1 MTSIVSKRQNRVSA
15 GRHKLDLKNAFPFLG
30 LTAVLLFF
38 SIATNG
44 RLLSQ
49 QNMRAMLNDGLYILV
64 ASVGYLFM
72 LAQGNLDFSIGANM
86 GVSCA
91 VCCIAANQIGVWASG
106 PVAIIT
112 GSVIG
117 LISSIIFIKGNIS
130 SFIVTLAMQ
139 FVLNGLVL
147 VILNGAR
154 LAAPMSML
162 SLFTTPVK
170 LGIAVGVVAIG
181 YMVYQ
186 FTPFGKMCRA
196 IGSCE
201 EVVRQSGINTFILKV
216 APFVIMGALC
226 GLLGFVSLIR
236 TGTASNQT
244 GSTLMMNVLN
254 AVLLGGLPISGGP
267 TAKFRAVIIGTL
279 TMVLMTS
286 GMTIMGLGTVGQ
298 QLVKGCVFLIAIG
311 ISFDRRNSKVI
322 K

>member
-91 VCCIAANQIGVWASG
+91 VCCIAANQIGVWASV

-139 FVLNGLVL
+139 FVFNGLVL

-154 LAAPMSML
+154 LAAPISL
-162 SLFTTPVK
+162 SLIHICSLQPWGFK
-170 LGIAVGVVAIG
+170 
-181 YMVYQ
+181 
-186 FTPFGKMCRA
+186 
-196 IGSCE
+196 
-201 EVVRQSGINTFILKV
+201 TFIVGKHE
-216 APFVIMGALC
+216 C
-226 GLLGFVSLIR
+226 
-236 TGTASNQT
+236 
-244 GSTLMMNVLN
+244 
-254 AVLLGGLPISGGP
+254 
-267 TAKFRAVIIGTL
+267 
-279 TMVLMTS
+279 
-286 GMTIMGLGTVGQ
+286 TV
-298 QLVKGCVFLIAIG
+298 V
-311 ISFDRRNSKVI
+311 
-322 K
+322 